1 MTWYLSKTIH
11 AYCLRTCFDVWLC
24 ANYMSHQK
32 THKQQQQ
39 KKKIKEAVWVQTVQ
53 VEIGSNGQRWRK
65 QSCSY
70 IKNPWLS
77 KLTKKELVLKTHSDS
92 YLGLNLTV
100 ASTHTSICKILL
112 DTSMN
117 TEISSR
123 KRREKCING
132 FMWDQE

>member
-1 MTWYLSKTIH
+1 MHTVWEH
-11 AYCLRTCFDVWLC
+11 ALMFGCVQTTCHIRKPI
-24 ANYMSHQK
+24 NNNNI
-32 THKQQQQ
+32 

-123 KRREKCING
+123 KCREKCING